1 MLNCYI
7 DELNSEWGANY
18 YHISVYDDKRF
29 LDKYIIGENSCS
41 VNVERPK
48 YGFPYWII
56 EIDNSCA
63 IEPIGRFNIFELET
77 YIDEYRAVANFY
89 KRIKSSRLYVFI

>member
-1 MLNCYI
+1 M
-7 DELNSEWGANY
+7 DKY
-18 YHISVYDDKRF
+18 YHISVYDDERF
-29 LDKYIIGENSCS
+29 IDKYIIGENSYS
-41 VNVERPK
+41 VNVQRPK
-48 YGFPYWII
+48 YGFPYWIT